1 MQDNGYI
8 EEYREAIRKG
18 DIIAGHELID
28 ELDNLIADK
37 SDPRFRFDTEEAD
50 IRMGFIENCVRLTKS
65 PFYNKPMRLML
76 WQKAFISAV
85 YGFYMADDGT
95 ERFREILLMLARKGG
110 KSEFCS
116 ALILT
121 DFFIGGSGR
130 DIVCSSNDDNQA
142 DILYQACDT
151 MRQLIDPKNLD
162 SWRNQKGLRCLYN
175 NNKVFKISE
184 RVKNKEGRNID
195 LAIADETHELR
206 DGVIINSIK
215 QSQSLKPNPKF
226 ISITTEGFVQDG
238 WLAKELIRMRRIIRG
253 EIEDA
258 ASVRT
263 LPWLYTQ
270 DSEAEVWNGNRENR
284 LWMKSNPSL
293 GIVKRYDY
301 LEQQIAHARE
311 SKEDRAFVLTK
322 DFNIPQLTSEAWL
335 MSEDISYDSSFSIDW
350 ISGAVCVG
358 GVDLAETT
366 DTASAWILA
375 IKPDDDRIYGVT
387 MTWIP
392 SSKLDPK
399 LDDSQGGARYA
410 EWQREGCLR
419 VDDSGN
425 YLDTTIVADWFYELY
440 KKYRIRLYKCGYDVR
455 FSKEWTDRM
464 SDYGFDTEMV
474 YQRPEVMS
482 LPIRM
487 VEKDL
492 QCHRLMGLTS
502 VSRWSFAN
510 CALKLDAKGY
520 AMIAKI
526 DGQASRRIDNAV
538 SCVIAYEMLRRYQ
551 ADLRRALVR

>member
-110 KSEFCS
+110 KSELCS

-195 LAIADETHELR
+195 LAIADETHELK

-258 ASVRT
+258 ASIRT

-322 DFNIPQLTSEAWL
+322 DFNIPQLTSEAH
-335 MSEDISYDSSFSIDW
+335 
-350 ISGAVCVG
+350 V
-358 GVDLAETT
+358 
-366 DTASAWILA
+366 
-375 IKPDDDRIYGVT
+375 R
-387 MTWIP
+387 
-392 SSKLDPK
+392 
-399 LDDSQGGARYA
+399 
-410 EWQREGCLR
+410 
-419 VDDSGN
+419 
-425 YLDTTIVADWFYELY
+425 
-440 KKYRIRLYKCGYDVR
+440 GY
-455 FSKEWTDRM
+455 
-464 SDYGFDTEMV
+464 
-474 YQRPEVMS
+474 
-482 LPIRM
+482 I
-487 VEKDL
+487 
-492 QCHRLMGLTS
+492 
-502 VSRWSFAN
+502 
-510 CALKLDAKGY
+510 
-520 AMIAKI
+520 I
-526 DGQASRRIDNAV
+526 
-538 SCVIAYEMLRRYQ
+538 
-551 ADLRRALVR
+551 